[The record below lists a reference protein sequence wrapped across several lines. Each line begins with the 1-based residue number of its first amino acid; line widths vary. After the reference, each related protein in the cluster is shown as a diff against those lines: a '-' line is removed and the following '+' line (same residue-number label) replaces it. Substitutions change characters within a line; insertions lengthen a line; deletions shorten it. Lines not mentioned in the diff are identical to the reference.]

1 MIIIFRWLKDSR
13 KKRARPH
20 CHPELSRRVSKIR
33 VQLKLRKQNNKN
45 PRRSFDSA
53 SSAQSLFDKSKI
65 WNIAISDLPS
75 IFYKKGDRSLRM
87 TSGERKK
94 ERFLHSKIKIFY
106 GRNDKRWNNYSLSPL
121 SSRAQPRD
129 PAKRSNSNYR
139 FLHSLRFTR
148 LVEMDNRNSNGHR
161 EAIPTLKNA
170 SRAGTV

>member
-1 MIIIFRWLKDSR
+1 MLKKLLVFKLWYKLFKITS
-13 KKRARPH
+13 

-53 SSAQSLFDKSKI
+53 SSAQDDKRRTEKGKI
-65 WNIAISDLPS
+65 SPLQKS
-75 IFYKKGDRSLRM
+75 
-87 TSGERKK
+87 
-94 ERFLHSKIKIFY
+94 KIFY

-139 FLHSLRFTR
+139 FLHALRSTR
-148 LVEMDNRNSNGHR
+148 LVEMDDYN
-161 EAIPTLKNA
+161 L
-170 SRAGTV
+170 